1 MSALP
6 PITDVGR
13 RIQVCIWLSVYEYT
27 PLASASLPLK
37 PSECFQVFP
46 VQLHKEAVT
55 PNQPSA
61 THQPWL
67 RRLGIF
73 LAAIIL
79 LVGGGNLAG
88 RRGAIPLFV
97 IVCRDI
103 AGTALWST

>member
-6 PITDVGR
+6 PITDVER
-13 RIQVCIWLSVYEYT
+13 RIQVSIWLSEYT

-46 VQLHKEAVT
+46 VQLHEEAVT

-97 IVCRDI
+97 IVYRDI